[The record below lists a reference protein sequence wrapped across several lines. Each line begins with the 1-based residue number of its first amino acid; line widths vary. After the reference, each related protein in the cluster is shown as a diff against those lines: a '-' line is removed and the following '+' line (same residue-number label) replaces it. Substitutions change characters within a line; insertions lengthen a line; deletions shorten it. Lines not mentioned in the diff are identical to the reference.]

1 MGQWTSCDKSAHVLR
16 SVCEQEKSGM
26 ECDFSSHLTLPHLD
40 AHYTE
45 NAVLAS
51 DFTRNADLAANFT
64 SKETLRTE
72 YLDTSALEETH
83 VRRDRVLD
91 EYVPNEDVQPC
102 DYTGLVR
109 LKDIA
114 ALGDEMQ
121 ACNRRSVDR
130 EVDAERQKGNACA
143 YSGGLAAAEQLRK
156 LGDDPGNKCPATA
169 LCCLTASG
177 AVDQDDCPVG
187 VQRGHVQDGLRI
199 TYDQPGLCE
208 HGVEPCGEP
217 ACGSGYRLNEG
228 KRRCVPCDGKPE
240 GATFTNSC
248 EWVCKTPENA
258 STVSADSCE
267 WACDDG
273 HLRADENGKP
283 DPSGSLCVPEAKC
296 GLGAFRGPENRCEAC
311 PALPNPHA
319 RFKTWNTCEWECRDG
334 YVRSD
339 AQGKVDPAGA
349 TCQEVIQSCS
359 LGSVLNREENRCVP
373 CTNKPATASF
383 VRMDSCDWACHGGYV
398 RANDQGKADPAG
410 STCEEIKTAES
421 CPLGTVFDE
430 ASNYCDA
437 CPELP
442 AHAVHTTKNSCDW
455 KCTTGM
461 KRVGDRCECGNVIAN
476 AYYTDPSKHCG
487 IRCNHGYKMGI
498 AIGQNLEG
506 MCVRTDVPGE
516 IFFTGNRCNTYPAD
530 KSFPG
535 DLGKRFAQCK
545 AWIDEN
551 TEAGHLCA
559 HNGVLM
565 SPSAYKAMF
574 QADCPEFDAMKKAGK
589 VTLKPLEY
597 SQASFRQIK
606 FWVDAHNCYPCV
618 SGLHEGLPQTY
629 DKFRLAENHTD
640 AALVTRT
647 F

>member
-1 MGQWTSCDKSAHVLR
+1 
-16 SVCEQEKSGM
+16 M
-26 ECDFSSHLTLPHLD
+26 ECDFSSHLTRPHLD

-143 YSGGLAAAEQLRK
+143 YSAALPRRTTPQTRRR
-156 LGDDPGNKCPATA
+156 PGTSARDG
-169 LCCLTASG
+169 LCCSTASAPWTRTTAPWASNGGTSANASRTTSRGCASTGWSPAG
-177 AVDQDDCPVG
+177 ARVRVR
-187 VQRGHVQDGLRI
+187 VS
-199 TYDQPGLCE
+199 T
-208 HGVEPCGEP
+208 
-217 ACGSGYRLNEG
+217 NEG
-228 KRRCVPCDGKPE
+228 KRRCVPCDGKPGRHLHE
-240 GATFTNSC
+240 LVQ
-248 EWVCKTPENA
+248 WVCKTPENA

-283 DPSGSLCVPEAKC
+283 DPSGSLCIPEAKC
-296 GLGAFRGPENRCEAC
+296 GRRFPGPRKPVRSLPC
-311 PALPNPHA
+311 PAQPA
-319 RFKTWNTCEWECRDG
+319 RRFKTWNTCEWECRDSTSAPTRRERWTPPG
-334 YVRSD
+334 HVPRGHSVT
-339 AQGKVDPAGA
+339 AAWG
-349 TCQEVIQSCS
+349 
-359 LGSVLNREENRCVP
+359 VLNREENRCVP

-383 VRMDSCDWACHGGYV
+383 VRMDSCDWAYHGG
-398 RANDQGKADPAG
+398 RAGERPGQGPAG

-498 AIGQNLEG
+498 AIEQNLEG

-530 KSFPG
+530 KSFPAIWG
-535 DLGKRFAQCK
+535 SGL
-545 AWIDEN
+545 
-551 TEAGHLCA
+551 
-559 HNGVLM
+559 
-565 SPSAYKAMF
+565 PSAKHGSMRTRKRATC
-574 QADCPEFDAMKKAGK
+574 AR
-589 VTLKPLEY
+589 TT
-597 SQASFRQIK
+597 AS
-606 FWVDAHNCYPCV
+606 
-618 SGLHEGLPQTY
+618 
-629 DKFRLAENHTD
+629 
-640 AALVTRT
+640 
-647 F
+647 